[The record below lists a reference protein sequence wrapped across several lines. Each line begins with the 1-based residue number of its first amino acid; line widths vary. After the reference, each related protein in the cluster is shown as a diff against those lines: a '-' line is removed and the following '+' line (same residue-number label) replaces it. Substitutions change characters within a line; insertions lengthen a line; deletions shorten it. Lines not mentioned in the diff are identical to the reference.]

1 MNSSRCLKRT
11 INQKTEE
18 ERLEILNRYISTP
31 TLNYNYGARF
41 TYSEPIFKGGFLQF
55 SYYFQY
61 KRSKSD
67 NSTYTMPNDWEIA
80 QGYGGDNVG
89 VLDEKN
95 SKSAQYTYYNHQA
108 DVSLR
113 WIREK

>member
-1 MNSSRCLKRT
+1 
-11 INQKTEE
+11 
-18 ERLEILNRYISTP
+18 
-31 TLNYNYGARF
+31 
-41 TYSEPIFKGGFLQF
+41 
-55 SYYFQY
+55 
-61 KRSKSD
+61 
-67 NSTYTMPNDWEIA
+67 MPNDWEIA

>member
-1 MNSSRCLKRT
+1 M
-11 INQKTEE
+11 
-18 ERLEILNRYISTP
+18 
-31 TLNYNYGARF
+31 
-41 TYSEPIFKGGFLQF
+41 QF

-113 WIREK
+113 WIREKMSLNAGVSFQPQK